1 MLVLLRTIPSRY
13 DWILIRS
20 CSGKDLTALSESAKL
35 ENVRRTKLKTVII
48 TVPMRPKNE
57 VAAVI
62 YPTECNKAIEYNKP
76 VRCPIN
82 GILAKTL
89 NRGEQFKVIYILTT
103 GENSEYK
110 ENRDIY
116 IDELE
121 NINKDI
127 GAIFSY
133 DTIEID
139 FEPTKKTYNK
149 LITDLAEKIPDNA
162 ELYIDI
168 TFGFKPETLSLFCAL
183 RFVEEFREAIIQYIV
198 YGKVEF
204 NKETRK
210 PEKPMIYDIT
220 SLYYLFKLMGSMGAS
235 NAENAMETLKDF
247 FAM

>member
-1 MLVLLRTIPSRY
+1 M
-13 DWILIRS
+13 
-20 CSGKDLTALSESAKL
+20 
-35 ENVRRTKLKTVII
+35 KTVII
-48 TVPMRPKNE
+48 TVPMKPPHE
-57 VAAVI
+57 VEAVL
-62 YPTECNKAIEYNKP
+62 YPMDGNKVIEYEKP

-89 NRGEQFKVIYILTT
+89 KKDEQVKVIYILTT
-103 GENSEYK
+103 GENSECERNK
-110 ENRDIY
+110 KTY
-116 IDELE
+116 IEELE
-121 NINKDI
+121 GINGEI
-127 GAIFSY
+127 GAVLSY

-162 ELYIDI
+162 EIYTDT

-183 RFVEEFREAIIQYIV
+183 RFVEEFREAVVQYIV

-210 PEKPMIYDIT
+210 TEKPMLYDIT

>member
-1 MLVLLRTIPSRY
+1 M
-13 DWILIRS
+13 
-20 CSGKDLTALSESAKL
+20 
-35 ENVRRTKLKTVII
+35 KTVII
-48 TVPMRPKNE
+48 TVPMKPLSE
-57 VAAVI
+57 VEAMQ
-62 YPTECNKAIEYNKP
+62 YPMDGNKTVEYEKP

-89 NRGEQFKVIYILTT
+89 KKDEEVKVIYILTT
-103 GENSEYK
+103 GENSECEQNK
-110 ENRDIY
+110 DSN

-121 NINKDI
+121 GINKEI
-127 GAIFSY
+127 GAKLSY
-133 DTIEID
+133 DTVEID

-162 ELYIDI
+162 EIYVDT
-168 TFGFKPETLSLFCAL
+168 TFGFKAIPLSLFCAL
-183 RFVEEFREAIIQYIV
+183 RFVEEFREAIVQYIV

-210 PEKPMIYDIT
+210 PEKPMLYDIT

-235 NAENAMETLKDF
+235 NAEDALETLKDF